1 MADCKFF
8 QKTDAL
14 PCYRDILLKLRLKCF
29 KYFFGILQEK
39 NGGKWEKKGSYICIA
54 EI

>member
-8 QKTDAL
+8 QKTDAS
-14 PCYRDILLKLRLKCF
+14 PCCRDILLKLRLKYF
-29 KYFFGILQEK
+29 KCFFGILQEK
-39 NGGKWEKKGSYICIA
+39 NGEKWEKKGGYICIA